1 MKIGT
6 VWEIKKYKLYQNDGY
21 GKLEKLKSGPFFLRY
36 ELTDMKKSNVK
47 NFYIIALTA
56 EWSYD
61 LETNVEHSIG
71 IYDKINKTIKVI
83 EPAQVNKFGFIDF
96 SILKNGKLRV
106 KFINEDM
113 LGYVVDL
120 CKIK

>member
-6 VWEIKKYKLYQNDGY
+6 VWEIKNYRLYKNDGY
-21 GKLEKLKSGPFFLRY
+21 GKLEKPDAGPFFLSY

-47 NFYIIALTA
+47 NFYIIALTVT
-56 EWSYD
+56 WSYD
-61 LETNVEHSIG
+61 LDNQVEHCIG

-83 EPAQVNKFGFIDF
+83 EPELVNKTGFADL

-106 KFINEDM
+106 KFIDEGM
-113 LGYVVDL
+113 YGYVVDL
-120 CKIK
+120 CKMK